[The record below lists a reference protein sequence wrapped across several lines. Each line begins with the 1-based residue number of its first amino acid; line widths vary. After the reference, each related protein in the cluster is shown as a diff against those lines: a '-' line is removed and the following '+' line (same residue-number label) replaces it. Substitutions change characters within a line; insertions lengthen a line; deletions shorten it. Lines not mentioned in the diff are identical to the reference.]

1 MKKNK
6 KGFTLIE
13 LLAVIVVLG
22 VIMSIAGTAVLKQ
35 KKKANIEEAKSLE
48 NTITKIGED
57 LYTHESMV
65 GKTDDGYFYKEYK
78 SLKSGDSINISL
90 TKLASAG
97 YIKSASIAN
106 PSGNG
111 NCAGY
116 LSVKK
121 TGDGPSFK
129 GYICCSNLYATDKN
143 SNEITDCSEFDKS
156 YKLSDVNLTVP
167 E

>member
-65 GKTDDGYFYKEYK
+65 GKTDDGYFYNKYK
-78 SLKSGDSINISL
+78 LLNSGDSIDISL

-111 NCAGY
+111 TCKGY

-121 TGDGPSFK
+121 TDEGPSFK
-129 GYICCSNLYATDKN
+129 GYICCPNLYATGKN
-143 SNEITDCSEFDKS
+143 SNEITDCSRFNELNS
-156 YKLSDVNLTVP
+156 SDVNLT
-167 E
+167 EQ

>member
-22 VIMSIAGTAVLKQ
+22 VIMSVAGTAVLKQ
-35 KKKANIEEAKSLE
+35 KKKANIKEAESLE

-65 GKTDDGYFYKEYK
+65 GKTDDGYFYKKYK
-78 SLKSGDSINISL
+78 SLNSGESIYISL
-90 TKLASAG
+90 TKLATAG
-97 YIKSASIAN
+97 YIKSDSIAN

-111 NCAGY
+111 TCKGY

-121 TGDGPSFK
+121 TDEGPSFK
-129 GYICCSNLYATDKN
+129 GHICCPNLYTTDD
-143 SNEITDCSEFDKS
+143 EITDCSGFNEPSDVNS
-156 YKLSDVNLTVP
+156 SDVNLT
-167 E
+167 EQ

>member
-35 KKKANIEEAKSLE
+35 KKKANIKEAKSLE

-65 GKTDDGYFYKEYK
+65 GKTVDGYFYNKYK
-78 SLKSGDSINISL
+78 SLKSGESIYISL
-90 TKLASAG
+90 TKLANAG

-106 PSGNG
+106 PSGDG
-111 NCAGY
+111 TCKGY

-121 TGDGPSFK
+121 TDEGPSFK
-129 GYICCSNLYATDKN
+129 GHICCPNLYTTD
-143 SNEITDCSEFDKS
+143 NEITDCSRFNELNS
-156 YKLSDVNLTVP
+156 SDVNLT
-167 E
+167 EQ

>member
-35 KKKANIEEAKSLE
+35 KKKANIKEAKSLE

-65 GKTDDGYFYKEYK
+65 GKTDDGYFYNKYK
-78 SLKSGDSINISL
+78 LLNSGDSIDISL
-90 TKLASAG
+90 TKLATAG

-111 NCAGY
+111 TCKGY

-121 TGDGPSFK
+121 TDEGPSFK
-129 GYICCSNLYATDKN
+129 GYICCPNLYATGKN
-143 SNEITDCSEFDKS
+143 SNEITDCSRFNEFNS
-156 YKLSDVNLTVP
+156 SDVNLT
-167 E
+167 EQ

>member
-65 GKTDDGYFYKEYK
+65 GKTVDGYFYNKYK
-78 SLKSGDSINISL
+78 SLKSGESIYISL
-90 TKLASAG
+90 TKLANAG
-97 YIKSASIAN
+97 YIKSASITN

-111 NCAGY
+111 TCKGY

-121 TGDGPSFK
+121 TDEGPSFK
-129 GYICCSNLYATDKN
+129 GHICCPNLYTTD
-143 SNEITDCSEFDKS
+143 NEITDCSGFNELNS
-156 YKLSDVNLTVP
+156 SDVNLT
-167 E
+167 EQ

>member
-1 MKKNK
+1 MKN

-65 GKTDDGYFYKEYK
+65 GKTDDGYFYNKYK
-78 SLKSGDSINISL
+78 LLNSGDSIDISL

-111 NCAGY
+111 TCKGY

-121 TGDGPSFK
+121 TDEGPSFK
-129 GYICCSNLYATDKN
+129 GYICCPNLYATGKN
-143 SNEITDCSEFDKS
+143 SNEITDCSRFNELNS
-156 YKLSDVNLTVP
+156 SDVNLT
-167 E
+167 EQ

>member
-65 GKTDDGYFYKEYK
+65 GKTDDGYFYNKYK
-78 SLKSGDSINISL
+78 
-90 TKLASAG
+90 
-97 YIKSASIAN
+97 
-106 PSGNG
+106 
-111 NCAGY
+111 
-116 LSVKK
+116 
-121 TGDGPSFK
+121 
-129 GYICCSNLYATDKN
+129 
-143 SNEITDCSEFDKS
+143 
-156 YKLSDVNLTVP
+156 
-167 E
+167 

>member
-35 KKKANIEEAKSLE
+35 KKKANIKEAKSLE

-65 GKTDDGYFYKEYK
+65 GKTDDGYFYNKYK
-78 SLKSGDSINISL
+78 LLNSGDSIDISL
-90 TKLASAG
+90 TKLATAG

-111 NCAGY
+111 TCKGY

-121 TGDGPSFK
+121 TDEGPSFK
-129 GYICCSNLYATDKN
+129 GYICCPNLYATGKN
-143 SNEITDCSEFDKS
+143 SNEITDCSRFNELNS
-156 YKLSDVNLTVP
+156 SDVNLT
-167 E
+167 EQ

>member
-65 GKTDDGYFYKEYK
+65 GKTDDGYFYNKYK
-78 SLKSGDSINISL
+78 LLNSGDSIDISL
-90 TKLASAG
+90 TKLATAG

-111 NCAGY
+111 TCKGY

-121 TGDGPSFK
+121 TDEGPSFK
-129 GYICCSNLYATDKN
+129 GYICCPNLYATGKN
-143 SNEITDCSEFDKS
+143 SNEITDCSRFNELNS
-156 YKLSDVNLTVP
+156 SDVNLT
-167 E
+167 EQ

>member
-48 NTITKIGED
+48 NKITKIGED

-65 GKTDDGYFYKEYK
+65 GKTDDGYFYNKYK
-78 SLKSGDSINISL
+78 LLNSGDSIDISL

-111 NCAGY
+111 TCKGY

-121 TGDGPSFK
+121 TDEGPSFK
-129 GYICCSNLYATDKN
+129 GYICCPNLYATGKN
-143 SNEITDCSEFDKS
+143 SNEITDCSRFNELNS
-156 YKLSDVNLTVP
+156 SDVNLT
-167 E
+167 EQ

>member
-65 GKTDDGYFYKEYK
+65 GKTDDGYFYKRYK
-78 SLKSGDSINISL
+78 LLNSGDSINISL
-90 TKLASAG
+90 TELASAG

-121 TGDGPSFK
+121 TDEGPSFK
-129 GYICCSNLYATDKN
+129 GYICCLNLYATDKT
-143 SNEITDCSEFDKS
+143 SNEITDCGKFNKS
-156 YKLSDVNLTVP
+156 SNVNLT
-167 E
+167 EQ